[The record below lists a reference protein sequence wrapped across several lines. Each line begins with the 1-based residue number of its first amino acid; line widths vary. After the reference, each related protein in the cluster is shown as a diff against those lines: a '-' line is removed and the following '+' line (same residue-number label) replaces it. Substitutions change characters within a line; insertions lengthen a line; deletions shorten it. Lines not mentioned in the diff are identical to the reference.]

1 MVATRPRLVWSNG
14 GVPHPQKHRLFN
26 VSLIAVIGFALAGC
40 AAADTE
46 ITGESASDVAG
57 FTGDYFAQVA
67 VWGQCDPEIET
78 DNPSSWMNTEGLRL
92 LCSEVIVPANYD
104 DVDLGVDF
112 RIQLAKLT
120 MEPDAEGRDAIFINP
135 GGPGGSGVDQV
146 QASEFPVELLENF
159 DMIGFDPRGVGTS
172 VFTTGETIKCSDELD
187 YFSYFYPSAPTS
199 LKEYEELVAL
209 SDEYYLDCVESNPLW
224 WTLSTAS
231 VVKDLDIMRQAV
243 TGDRPLNF
251 IGSSYGTT
259 IAGRYVSEFPQHVG
273 RIVLD
278 SPTTVNE
285 DRLASALE
293 SVQADEAKLRGFVE
307 GYADEAE
314 ISFDEAWSRVIEIR
328 DLARRGE
335 LFGFA
340 GPETATDTRGA
351 QISSEALLRRGI
363 LTMNYLP
370 EDTARD
376 YFNQAIRQGFE
387 QQWNGL
393 FEWFGLRIDG
403 YEPDFL
409 EGATMADKQIVRS
422 NEYEVRVMVNS
433 MDFAFPELS
442 DDEQREL
449 SEKTREIAPLLT
461 ELYASDNNWEYFGP
475 RLGLSFSRI
484 ATEDPSIP
492 SPPDTPFIPQ
502 NASGV
507 PLLVIGS
514 TNESVTPFSFAEDT
528 AELLNSVL
536 ITVESSEHAPAA
548 GYRIDCLNGV
558 LVQFFTSET
567 PPPPTTCPA

>member
-1 MVATRPRLVWSNG
+1 MLSSSRRKPWAPVTALV
-14 GVPHPQKHRLFN
+14 L
-26 VSLIAVIGFALAGC
+26 GFALAVTAC
-40 AAADTE
+40 QAPADGP
-46 ITGESASDVAG
+46 GEGAVQQG
-57 FTGDYFAQVA
+57 FTGDYFAQEV

-78 DNPSSWMNTEGLRL
+78 DNPSSWMNTDGLRL
-92 LCSEVIVPANYD
+92 LCGEVIVPANYD
-104 DVDLGVDF
+104 DLDLGVDF

-120 MEPDAEGRDAIFINP
+120 KEPDATDRDAIFINP

-146 QASEFPVELLENF
+146 QASEFPAELLDAY

-172 VFTTGETIKCSDELD
+172 VFTTGETIRCSDELD

-199 LKEYEELVAL
+199 LEEYQELVAL
-209 SDEYYLDCVESNPLW
+209 SDEYYRDCVERNPLW

-231 VVKDLDIMRQAV
+231 VVKDLDIIRQAV
-243 TGDRPLNF
+243 TGDKPLNF

-259 IAGRYVSEFPQHVG
+259 IAGRYVTEFPQHVG

-285 DRLASALE
+285 DRLESALE
-293 SVQADEAKLRGFVE
+293 SVEADEAKLRGFIE
-307 GYADEAE
+307 GYAAEAE
-314 ISFDEAWSRVIEIR
+314 ISVDEAWSRLIYIR

-340 GPETATDTRGA
+340 GPITAQDSRGA
-351 QISSEALLRRGI
+351 QISSETLLRRGI

-370 EDTARD
+370 EDMAQE
-376 YFNQAIRQGFE
+376 YFNQAIRQGYE
-387 QQWNGL
+387 AQWNGL

-409 EGATMADKQIVRS
+409 EGSRMSDKEIVRS

-442 DDEQREL
+442 EDEQREL
-449 SEKTREIAPLLT
+449 SRRTSDIAPLLT

-475 RLGLSFSRI
+475 SLGLSFSTI
-484 ATEDPSIP
+484 ATEDPTIP
-492 SPPDTPFIPQ
+492 DPPDTPFIPA
-502 NASGV
+502 NTSGV

-514 TNESVTPFSFAEDT
+514 TNESVTPFSFAKDT
-528 AELLNSVL
+528 ATLLNSVL

-548 GYRIDCLNGV
+548 GYRISCLNDV
-558 LVQFFTSET
+558 LVQFFTTNTT
-567 PPPPTTCPA
+567 PQPTTCAA

>member
-1 MVATRPRLVWSNG
+1 MARHI
-14 GVPHPQKHRLFN
+14 HPQRRLAL
-26 VSLIAVIGFALAGC
+26 VAVIVTSAVVLTAC
-40 AAADTE
+40 QAADDDRRG
-46 ITGESASDVAG
+46 GEAVQG
-57 FTGDYFAQVA
+57 FDGDYFSQVV

-78 DNPSSWMNTEGLRL
+78 DNPSSWMNTEGFRL
-92 LCSEVIVPANYD
+92 LCGEVIVPANYD

-120 MEPDAEGRDAIFINP
+120 KEPDATDRDAIFINP

-146 QASEFPVELLENF
+146 QASEFPEELLDSF

-172 VFTTGETIKCSDELD
+172 VFTTGDTIRCSDELD
-187 YFSYFYPSAPTS
+187 YLSYFHPSAPTS
-199 LKEYEELVAL
+199 LEEYEELVAL
-209 SDEYYLDCVESNPLW
+209 SDEYYRDCVERNPLW

-243 TGDRPLNF
+243 TGDKPLNF

-259 IAGRYVSEFPQHVG
+259 IAGRYVTEFPDNVG

-285 DRLASALE
+285 DRLQSALE
-293 SVQADEAKLRGFVE
+293 SVEADEAKLRGFIE
-307 GYADEAE
+307 GYADDAG
-314 ISFDEAWSRVIEIR
+314 ISVDEAWSRLIQIR
-328 DLARRGE
+328 DWARRGE

-340 GPETATDTRGA
+340 GPETAQDTRGA

-370 EDTARD
+370 EDVAQD
-376 YFNQAIRQGFE
+376 YFNQAMRQGFE
-387 QQWNGL
+387 AQWNGL

-409 EGATMADKQIVRS
+409 EGSNASDKIIVRS
-422 NEYEVRVMVNS
+422 NEYEVRVIVNS

-442 DDEQREL
+442 EEEQLEL
-449 SEKTREIAPLLT
+449 SEKTRQIAPLLS
-461 ELYASDNNWEYFGP
+461 ELYASDNNWEYIGP
-475 RLGLSFSRI
+475 SLGLSFSRM
-484 ATEDPSIP
+484 ATDDPSIP
-492 SPPDTPFIPQ
+492 NPPETPFIPA
-502 NASGV
+502 NTSGV

-514 TNESVTPFSFAEDT
+514 TNESVTPFSFAKDT
-528 AELLNSVL
+528 ADLLNSIL

-548 GYRIDCLNGV
+548 GYRSECVNDV
-558 LVQFFTSET
+558 LVKFFTEDT

>member
-1 MVATRPRLVWSNG
+1 
-14 GVPHPQKHRLFN
+14 VPHPQKHRLFN

>member
-1 MVATRPRLVWSNG
+1 MSRHSANTTLLPV
-14 GVPHPQKHRLFN
+14 
-26 VSLIAVIGFALAGC
+26 FALAVGVALVVSAC
-40 AAADTE
+40 QAPDTPS
-46 ITGESASDVAG
+46 GDVGIAAG
-57 FTGDYFAQVA
+57 FDGDYFSQQA
-67 VWGQCDPEIET
+67 VWGQCDLDLET
-78 DNPSSWMNTEGLRL
+78 DNPSSWMNTEGFRL
-92 LCSEVIVPANYD
+92 LCAEVIVPADYD
-104 DVDLGVDF
+104 NLDLGVDF

-120 MEPDAEGRDAIFINP
+120 NQPDATDRDAIFINP

-146 QASEFPVELLENF
+146 QASEFPAELL
-159 DMIGFDPRGVGTS
+159 DAYDLIGFDPRGVGTS
-172 VFTTGETIKCSDELD
+172 VFTTGETIRCSDELD
-187 YFSYFYPSAPTS
+187 YLSYFYPSAPTS
-199 LKEYEELVAL
+199 LEEYEQLVAL
-209 SDEYYLDCVESNPLW
+209 SDEYYLDCVEANPLW

-231 VVKDLDIMRQAV
+231 VVKDLDIIRTAV
-243 TGDRPLNF
+243 TGDKPLNF

-259 IAGRYVSEFPQHVG
+259 IAGRYVTEFPQHVG

-293 SVQADEAKLRGFVE
+293 SVEADEAKLRGFIE
-307 GYADEAE
+307 GYAEDAD
-314 ISFDEAWSRVIEIR
+314 ISFDEAWSRLISIR

-340 GPETATDTRGA
+340 GPETAADTRGA

-370 EDTARD
+370 EEMAQD
-376 YFNQAIRQGFE
+376 YFNQAMRQGFE

-409 EGATMADKQIVRS
+409 EGSSLGDKEIVRS

-442 DDEQREL
+442 EDEQREL
-449 SEKTREIAPLLT
+449 SEKTREIAPLLS
-461 ELYASDNNWEYFGP
+461 ELYASDNNWEYIGP

-492 SPPDTPFIPQ
+492 SPPETPFIPA
-502 NASGV
+502 NTSGV
-507 PLLVIGS
+507 PLLIIGS
-514 TNESVTPFSFAEDT
+514 TDESVTPFSFAEDT
-528 AELLNSVL
+528 AKLLNSIL

-548 GYRIDCLNGV
+548 GYRIDCLNDV
-558 LVQFFTSET
+558 LVQFFTTDT
-567 PPPPTTCPA
+567 PPPPTTCTA